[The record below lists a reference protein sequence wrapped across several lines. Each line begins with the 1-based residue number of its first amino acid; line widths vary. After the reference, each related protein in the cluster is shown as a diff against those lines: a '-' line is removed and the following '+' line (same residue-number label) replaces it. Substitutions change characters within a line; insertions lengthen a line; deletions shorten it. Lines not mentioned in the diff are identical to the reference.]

1 MLSKLLLVGKPAG
14 TRSFLQFGTGCLDKK
29 EDDLVKSERTAKRV
43 TGHDNSRTAMPFAP
57 VIESELN
64 FGTHPK
70 RPLREE
76 AHSLGR
82 PMDLI
87 LNQVD

>member
-1 MLSKLLLVGKPAG
+1 LLSKLVLVGEPASTG
-14 TRSFLQFGTGCLDKK
+14 GLLQLGTGRLDEK
-29 EDDLVKSERTAKRV
+29 EDDLVKSERTAEWV
-43 TGHDNSRTAMPFAP
+43 TGHDNSRAAMPFTA

-64 FGTHPK
+64 FGAHPK

-82 PMDLI
+82 PMNLI